1 MSKSSTNTL
10 RPDLELICEWIKP
23 NTRIL
28 DLGCGDGALLNHLYK
43 TRNVTGYGL
52 EIDHANTAG
61 PTVDLLKL
69 VGFI

>member
-28 DLGCGDGALLNHLYK
+28 DLGCGDGALLNHNL
-43 TRNVTGYGL
+43 
-52 EIDHANTAG
+52 
-61 PTVDLLKL
+61 
-69 VGFI
+69 